1 MNILKALN
9 YTIKMDELFDMWTVS
24 QKKLLKKWR
33 NMEGFHSPNSSEVA
47 EEFDKIIKDT

>member
-1 MNILKALN
+1 
-9 YTIKMDELFDMWTVS
+9 MDELFDMWTVS

-33 NMEGFHSPNSSEVA
+33 NMEGFHSQEVA